1 MPVCLSRGKIGH
13 TY

>member
-1 MPVCLSRGKIGH
+1 MCLNRGKIGH